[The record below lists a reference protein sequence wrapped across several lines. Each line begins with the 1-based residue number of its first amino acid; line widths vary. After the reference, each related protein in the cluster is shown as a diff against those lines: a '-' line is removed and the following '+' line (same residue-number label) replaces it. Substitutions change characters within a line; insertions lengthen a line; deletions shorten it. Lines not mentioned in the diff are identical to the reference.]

1 MRLMNKLTVLLYA
14 AIAFT
19 SVSWASKT
27 PSYTGD
33 IVVYGGTSGG
43 VVAAISAAKSGK
55 KVYLVS
61 PDMELG
67 AMTTSGLG
75 MTDSGNTQAIGGLAR
90 EFYKRVYKEYL
101 NPQNWYAQKRE
112 DFKGRGQGTKAI
124 DNDEKTQWIFEP
136 RIASWVYNHWLGEYP
151 NIIVHRGEYLDREN
165 GVEMSN
171 KRIKSITTLSGTK
184 YSAKMFIDATFEGDL
199 MAAAG
204 CEYTVGREGN
214 AKYNEDYNGFR
225 NSLRHNYHNFTVKVD
240 PYRIKGDKSSGL
252 LKYISD
258 DEPLEN
264 GAADKRIQ
272 AYNYRMCLTS
282 YEPNKLPLEK
292 PDNYDPQDYE
302 LCGRWFEAYPEA
314 WPLII
319 SQMPNEKTDIN
330 NKQAFSTDFI
340 GQNYDYPEA
349 SYEER
354 AKIAKAHKDYHLGLL
369 YFWKTDP
376 RTPKAFKEKI
386 MNLGLPKDEFQSSG
400 HWPFYMYIRE
410 ARRLV
415 GDYVMTQHDCQ
426 NTKITPDSV
435 GMGSYTLDSHNA
447 SRHVDADGYVQ
458 NEGDVQVSIRNTG
471 PYMISYGSII
481 PKREDCRNLYV
492 VCAVSSSHI
501 AYGSIRMEPVFM
513 ILGQSAATAAAQCI
527 DTNRDVQD
535 IDVKALARTLRK
547 NGQILTKGDIA
558 ARANKE
564 K

>member
-1 MRLMNKLTVLLYA
+1 MIN
-14 AIAFT
+14 I
-19 SVSWASKT
+19 
-27 PSYTGD
+27 
-33 IVVYGGTSGG
+33 
-43 VVAAISAAKSGK
+43 
-55 KVYLVS
+55 
-61 PDMELG
+61 
-67 AMTTSGLG
+67 
-75 MTDSGNTQAIGGLAR
+75 AR
-90 EFYKRVYKEYL
+90 ERPENGFHQALRLLMSRREMDMYELQLVEGRLWNDSVDEAWTRNSFKCIINETAKRVLGIKDIT
-101 NPQNWYAQKRE
+101 RE
-112 DFKGRGQGTKAI
+112 KLLQ
-124 DNDEKTQWIFEP
+124 EEP
-136 RIASWVYNHWLGEYP
+136 HFAASY
-151 NIIVHRGEYLDREN
+151 
-165 GVEMSN
+165 M
-171 KRIKSITTLSGTK
+171 
-184 YSAKMFIDATFEGDL
+184 
-199 MAAAG
+199 
-204 CEYTVGREGN
+204 
-214 AKYNEDYNGFR
+214 
-225 NSLRHNYHNFTVKVD
+225 
-240 PYRIKGDKSSGL
+240 
-252 LKYISD
+252 
-258 DEPLEN
+258 
-264 GAADKRIQ
+264 
-272 AYNYRMCLTS
+272 
-282 YEPNKLPLEK
+282 
-292 PDNYDPQDYE
+292 PDNYNPQDYE

-330 NKQAFSTDFI
+330 NRQAFSTDFI

-447 SRHVDADGYVQ
+447 SRYVTADGYVQ
-458 NEGDVQVSIRNTG
+458 NEGDVQVSIRDSG

-481 PKREDCRNLYV
+481 PKGKDCRNLYV

-513 ILGQSAATAAAQCI
+513 ILGQSAATAAVQCI

-547 NGQILTKGDIA
+547 NGQILTKGNSPQIKKPRLCGA
-558 ARANKE
+558 FLLKS
-564 K
+564 